1 MDGVVGIVA
10 LFSLV
15 RSQTTMATRM
25 EAWRPWRRELPVA
38 RLKTWRNTMA
48 TPFRPVDGG
57 WVEFMWDS
65 YQLNVKPG
73 LIHRKWWI
81 FVIFLEVVSL
91 VSAQQALDFGS
102 NKLWQEAEE
111 TYLSGAGR
119 KGVDH
124 FIENTRLVD
133 YSSIWTIFLKDLK
146 GILRFQLP
154 CWFNVFCSWF

>member
-1 MDGVVGIVA
+1 MDSVRGTFHEISINYIPEGLDRMDGVVGIVCA

-15 RSQTTMATRM
+15 RSQATMATRM

-73 LIHRKWWI
+73 LIHWAEMVNI
-81 FVIFLEVVSL
+81 CDI
-91 VSAQQALDFGS
+91 FGS
-102 NKLWQEAEE
+102 CFAGSSATSVGLWFKQAVTGGRGDLYLWSRQER
-111 TYLSGAGR
+111 GR
-119 KGVDH
+119 SLH
-124 FIENTRLVD
+124 
-133 YSSIWTIFLKDLK
+133 
-146 GILRFQLP
+146 
-154 CWFNVFCSWF
+154 